1 VVVVVVAVGLLVVA
15 VTVVVVV
22 VDEKILAS
30 QKVYTTWSYLELVV
44 MVVAVAV
51 LSLLPVLFQMLLT
64 YLLTP
69 WSRVLLEKLTSK
81 LCS

>member
-1 VVVVVVAVGLLVVA
+1 MVVVVVAVGLLVVA
-15 VTVVVVV
+15 VTVVVV